1 MKKRLISSYDE
12 VNDTFVGKVDGEN
25 GYCADY
31 DISNGV
37 FLGIDKNNLP
47 SIVFVNNASEVLNT
61 PKQIL
66 ENSNVKINIACD
78 AINLYFNMFIE
89 DLKICSIKCR
99 NSYGIADI
107 NFEIDSNHWGCYLF
121 MIVLTKILIIS
132 CKLLRSWNG
141 KN

>member
-107 NFEIDSNHWGCYLF
+107 NFEIDSNH
-121 MIVLTKILIIS
+121 
-132 CKLLRSWNG
+132 
-141 KN
+141 

>member
-25 GYCADY
+25 GYLADY

-37 FLGIDKNNLP
+37 FLGIDKDNFP
-47 SIVFVNNASEVLNT
+47 SFVFVNNASEVLNT

-66 ENSNVKINIACD
+66 ENSNVKINIVCD
-78 AINLYFNMFIE
+78 ALCLYFNIFIE

-99 NSYGIADI
+99 NRYGIANI
-107 NFEIDSNHWGCYLF
+107 NFEIDSNH
-121 MIVLTKILIIS
+121 
-132 CKLLRSWNG
+132 
-141 KN
+141 